1 MQVSSPC
8 RPPCSA
14 AWKAGAS
21 RLPGGRIAY
30 PYEIREHAPGEQ
42 FVMGTAEGP
51 FAMETTYTW
60 KDVADGATGMSLRNR
75 GEPGGVAKV
84 AAPIVARAIRH
95 ANRKD
100 LQWLEG
106 ISNRHDAVVS
116 SPDPERHVLWWA
128 KSSRV

>member
-1 MQVSSPC
+1 
-8 RPPCSA
+8 
-14 AWKAGAS
+14 
-21 RLPGGRIAY
+21 
-30 PYEIREHAPGEQ
+30 
-42 FVMGTAEGP
+42 MGTAEGP
-51 FAMETTYTW
+51 FAMETTYSW

-100 LQWLEG
+100 LQRLEG